1 MKPQLKEEA
10 ADGMNVWVN
19 ISTLWSSNIYQHCI
33 DDGYEPEMNSIAEEG
48 KKKLLHDSETLA
60 MMLGTVYAW
69 HEAGRY
75 MSRRELSIM
84 LDKDNAKAK
93 DTKIVRDLEKLK
105 RFGLLIHNEPSQTE
119 GDRGARYIE
128 PTERL
133 INFFNQYWKVEKQ

>member
-10 ADGMNVWVN
+10 ADGMNIWVN
-19 ISTLWSSNIYQHCI
+19 ISTLWSSNIYLHCI

-48 KKKLLHDSETLA
+48 KKKLLRDSETMA
-60 MMLGTVYAW
+60 MMLSIVYAW
-69 HEAGRY
+69 HVAGRY

-105 RFGLLIHNEPSQTE
+105 RFGLLIHNAPSQAG

-133 INFFNQYWKVEKQ
+133 INFFNKHWKVA

>member
-1 MKPQLKEEA
+1 MKLQLKEEA
-10 ADGMNVWVN
+10 VYGMNVWIN
-19 ISTLWSSNIYQHCI
+19 ASTLWGGKIYQHCI
-33 DDGYEPEMNSIAEEG
+33 DNGYEPEKNPIAEEG

-60 MMLGTVYAW
+60 MMLGAVYAG
-69 HEAGRY
+69 HLTGRF

-105 RFGLLIHNEPSQTE
+105 RFELLIHYEPSLADGE
-119 GDRGARYIE
+119 RGARFIE

-133 INFFNQYWKVEKQ
+133 INFFNQHWKVA